1 MNTVNT
7 TIQDLRI
14 EGMSCRHCV
23 NAVSGAL
30 GSMDNVIV
38 EEVGIGHARV
48 SYPTRMVTT
57 DRLRDAV
64 EEAGFKVQSVTEV
77 G

>member
-1 MNTVNT
+1 MSTVNT
-7 TIQDLRI
+7 TRDNLTI

-23 NAVSGAL
+23 DAVAGAL
-30 GSMDNVIV
+30 GALENVTV

-48 SYPTRMVTT
+48 SYPTNAVT
-57 DRLRDAV
+57 RDTLQEAV
-64 EEAGFKVQSVTEV
+64 AEAGFTVRSVEEV